1 MKNVSNSE
9 NGGSITVVPVPKM
22 KDVMS
27 AATISETTR
36 ELLGFVG
43 GLDDLMDEYYLTE
56 RKYNHLLEGN
66 DEDDIFSKIWE
77 NDKEIGA
84 IRDAY
89 AHLRRKI
96 IGRIGSTMET
106 KLADACCGPVA
117 I

>member
-9 NGGSITVVPVPKM
+9 NGGSNAVVPVPKM

-36 ELLGFVG
+36 ALLGFV
-43 GLDDLMDEYYLTE
+43 
-56 RKYNHLLEGN
+56 
-66 DEDDIFSKIWE
+66 SKIWE

-106 KLADACCGPVA
+106 KLADACCGPIA